1 MPRRKKVVEKTV
13 VKEQP
18 KKRGRKPKVKVKLDV
33 ANPVEV
39 FGTTPDDKHEPTGV
53 FKEVN
58 KPTEKDLQKQV
69 ENYEFINF
77 DEQLFVKYK
86 YHKRSTR
93 YNALRN
99 VTNEPPSPMND
110 EKYKY
115 WINAKCQ
122 RYNPYY
128 NRLDYQMENDV
139 PERIKELTRYLVV
152 YTKPDY
158 VEKKVY
164 ELHISRILCYIA
176 KSVIDKYFFDKIPH
190 INEWLTPE
198 DLEHV
203 DLLTAFNEGVND
215 FCTYVAGKNDKGESV
230 ICRAWNDKE
239 LHLPAHNA
247 QWLTKTDRVFRF
259 KIAKAGD
266 SYRTFLGMCLKE
278 ESSECWRYFND
289 DHVNAMSDEVDKL
302 VTGKVLQGIYKKK

>member
-1 MPRRKKVVEKTV
+1 MPRRKKETV
-13 VKEQP
+13 VKQEP
-18 KKRGRKPKVKVKLDV
+18 KKRGRKPKVKIPLDV
-33 ANPVEV
+33 ASSKEIFENI
-39 FGTTPDDKHEPTGV
+39 PDDKHEPTGV
-53 FKEVN
+53 FKEVK
-58 KPTEKDLQKQV
+58 KPTEAELKRRV
-69 ENYEFINF
+69 ESYVFENL
-77 DEQLFVKYK
+77 DETLFVKYK

-99 VTNEPPSPMND
+99 VTNEPISSMND

-115 WINAKCQ
+115 WINSKCQ
-122 RYNPYY
+122 KYNPHY

-139 PERIKELTRYLVV
+139 PERIKELTKYLVV

-158 VEKKVY
+158 VDKKVY
-164 ELHISRILCYIA
+164 ELHISRTLSYIA
-176 KSVIDKYFFDKIPH
+176 KSVIDKYFYDKMPN

-215 FCTYVAGKNDKGESV
+215 FCTCVEKLPNGESRYHRV
-230 ICRAWNDKE
+230 WSDKE
-239 LHLPAHNA
+239 LHLPAYNA

-266 SYRTFLGMCLKE
+266 TYRMFLGMCLRE
-278 ESSECWRYFND
+278 ESSSCWNYFND

-302 VTGKVLQGIYKKK
+302 VMGKDLQGLYQKK